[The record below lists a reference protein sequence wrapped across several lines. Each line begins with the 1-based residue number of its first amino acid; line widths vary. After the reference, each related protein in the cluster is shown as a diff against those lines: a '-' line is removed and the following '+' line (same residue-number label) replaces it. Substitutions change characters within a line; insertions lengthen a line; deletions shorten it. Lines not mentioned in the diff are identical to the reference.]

1 MYFLNLF
8 RLIATIQWN
17 GDWALGCD
25 FVGNDLTSAK
35 TKGEDCLNKCRSTWE
50 CSHFVWNNYE
60 GGTCWMKKGPIS
72 KDKAVPKSN
81 DFVCGIIPGAA
92 DQSNGPLP
100 LKKILWSDEFG
111 GDLSNWNQETGGHG
125 WGNQELQYYTD
136 NNRNAKTE
144 NGFLKIIAKRE
155 QFDRNQYTSARLI
168 SKRAFKYGVFEARLK
183 VPRGSGAWPAFW
195 LLAANRPLVWPLDG
209 EIDVME
215 HWGCNPGVV
224 AANIHTKKYNHM
236 IGTNKGNSIY
246 IQNLFDDFHTYRLDW
261 NANRLIFYV
270 DNRQIFRYD
279 NNENSYEAWPF
290 NNQFNIILN
299 LAVDSKCAQGVDN
312 NFFPAEYVVDYVRQY
327 EAN

>member
-1 MYFLNLF
+1 
-8 RLIATIQWN
+8 
-17 GDWALGCD
+17 
-25 FVGNDLTSAK
+25 
-35 TKGEDCLNKCRSTWE
+35 
-50 CSHFVWNNYE
+50 
-60 GGTCWMKKGPIS
+60 MKKGPIS

-100 LKKILWSDEFG
+100 LKKIIWSDEFG

-195 LLAANRPLVWPLDG
+195 FLAANRPLVWPLDG
-209 EIDVME
+209 EMDVME
-215 HWGCNPGVV
+215 HWGCNPGFV
-224 AANIHTKKYNHM
+224 AANIHTKIYNHM

-246 IQNLFDDFHTYRLDW
+246 IQNIFDDFHTYRLDW